1 MYHETDSNLHSRETN
16 PHFHSP
22 ERVQDQNSQQHIPQG
37 QPHNPHAQQPIS
49 RAQPSSKKSK
59 RAKQGPDGSSEP
71 RRQELVP
78 SLPRPP
84 LPRPPEQHYPL
95 SSPPPS
101 QRSHPQGN
109 DQHSRSDD
117 SPYQPYA
124 RRQRPQDHSQRPQ
137 DHGQRSQP
145 HVTPNQTKP
154 PHQHDDNKRS
164 QSLVI
169 PISPTK
175 QTSPTHQPDQDQ
187 HSQSHVT
194 PLSPSDQTRPPQDHW
209 RQQRLAPHRQTK
221 RKHHLTWFVTV
232 FCAILWVVI
241 IVGGLIVLIV
251 YLVYRPRLPRFDVSA
266 ASLNAAYLDMG
277 YMLNADVTML
287 ANFTNPNK
295 KVRVDFSYMYIDL
308 YYGSTLI
315 ATQYVPPFSA
325 AKARSKFAYIHLVTS
340 QVGIPLTAAQRLKKQ
355 IEGNAVTFQVKG
367 YFRAR
372 SNLGRLLRYSYL
384 LHTHCTILMAGP
396 PTGAL
401 IRSECKTKH

>member
-1 MYHETDSNLHSRETN
+1 
-16 PHFHSP
+16 
-22 ERVQDQNSQQHIPQG
+22 
-37 QPHNPHAQQPIS
+37 
-49 RAQPSSKKSK
+49 
-59 RAKQGPDGSSEP
+59 
-71 RRQELVP
+71 
-78 SLPRPP
+78 
-84 LPRPPEQHYPL
+84 
-95 SSPPPS
+95 
-101 QRSHPQGN
+101 
-109 DQHSRSDD
+109 
-117 SPYQPYA
+117 
-124 RRQRPQDHSQRPQ
+124 
-137 DHGQRSQP
+137 
-145 HVTPNQTKP
+145 
-154 PHQHDDNKRS
+154 
-164 QSLVI
+164 
-169 PISPTK
+169 
-175 QTSPTHQPDQDQ
+175 
-187 HSQSHVT
+187 
-194 PLSPSDQTRPPQDHW
+194 
-209 RQQRLAPHRQTK
+209 
-221 RKHHLTWFVTV
+221 
-232 FCAILWVVI
+232 
-241 IVGGLIVLIV
+241 
-251 YLVYRPRLPRFDVSA
+251 
-266 ASLNAAYLDMG
+266 MG

>member
-1 MYHETDSNLHSRETN
+1 MYHETDTNPHSRETN

-59 RAKQGPDGSSEP
+59 RSKQGPDGSSEP

-78 SLPRPP
+78 S

-109 DQHSRSDD
+109 DQHPRSHD
-117 SPYQPYA
+117 SHFQPYA
-124 RRQRPQDHSQRPQ
+124 RRQRPQDH
-137 DHGQRSQP
+137 GQHSQP

-154 PHQHDDNKRS
+154 PHQQDDNKRS
-164 QSLVI
+164 I

-194 PLSPSDQTRPPQDHW
+194 PLSSSDQTRPPTW
-209 RQQRLAPHRQTK
+209 RQPIPHRQTK